1 MKKYSK
7 KEWKYE
13 LDLNVEMAAV
23 LVDHQANDGYWGYLV
38 SSLISLQ
45 EKSKIPTMMGFFKEW
60 IKSQEDNK
68 LPNLSSGSF
77 FTGLT
82 DIDGLLSAMNFE
94 EEDDNGEELYTSE
107 EYDEAVEYH
116 TNKINQ
122 LDWTKY

>member
-82 DIDGLLSAMNFE
+82 DIDGLLSAMNFD

>member
-60 IKSQEDNK
+60 IESQEDNK

-82 DIDGLLSAMNFE
+82 DIDGLLSAMNFD